1 MKCRANPCWTIV
13 ICEQR
18 PPNNMGAIARPA
30 LIGCLV
36 GGGLSLLIV
45 CPVQGQNSGPQQLQ
59 RRDGS
64 SVQKP
69 VVPRDF
75 LEQSAERPAEV
86 RRILSAEKAP
96 DERLEDID
104 KALKKAEDTRRQLR
118 ERAEGLDGD
127 IKKLRQGMVGA
138 ARLIQDHEKRVDEL
152 TKQLAQVD
160 QELAV
165 KESVLRKR
173 RKQMGGVLQ
182 ALQRIAQY
190 PPEALIAQ
198 PISPGDTV
206 RTAILLRSSMP
217 ELARRALL
225 LRDDLSALQLTKS
238 EAQRRREELNEAAT
252 ELEGQ
257 RKMLRTLLGRKSRLR
272 RRTVVQTDEAD
283 RKAKALA
290 VEARSLRDLMQRLE
304 VLRQEREEQAKAQQM
319 AKKGGEKPAVA
330 ASGPPPDYSGKPI
343 DIAKGKLPFPVIGQV
358 QDVFGE
364 AAPSGLTHKG
374 ITIDTVSEAQVIV
387 PYEGRVAFTG
397 PFRGYGRLLI
407 IEHGAG
413 YHTLLAGMGRIDVAV
428 GQWVLGGEPVGIMDR
443 VSTNQKRRKPSL
455 YLELRHEG
463 QPINPL
469 PWLAARDNQIEKS
482 KVSG

>member
-1 MKCRANPCWTIV
+1 
-13 ICEQR
+13 
-18 PPNNMGAIARPA
+18 MGALAKQT
-30 LIGCLV
+30 LLGCLV
-36 GGGLSLLIV
+36 GSCLSLIGMSLSYA
-45 CPVQGQNSGPQQLQ
+45 QSSGPVQLQ

-64 SVQKP
+64 AVQKSI
-69 VVPRDF
+69 VPPAFR
-75 LEQSAERPAEV
+75 AEPENSTTNAQRV
-86 RRILSAEKAP
+86 QNTEKAP
-96 DERLEDID
+96 DQRLEDID
-104 KALKKAEDTRRQLR
+104 KALKAAQSARRELQVK
-118 ERAEGLDGD
+118 AEGLDGD

-138 ARLIQDHEKRVDEL
+138 ARLIQDHEKRVDAL
-152 TKQLAQVD
+152 TKELSRVD
-160 QELAV
+160 QELAE
-165 KESVLRKR
+165 KEIVLRQR

-225 LRDDLSALQLTKS
+225 LRDDLSALEMTKS
-238 EAQRRREELNEAAT
+238 EAQRRREELNEASE

-272 RRTVVQTDEAD
+272 RRTVAQTNEAD
-283 RKAKALA
+283 RKAKSLA
-290 VEARSLRDLMQRLE
+290 VEARSLRDLMHRLE
-304 VLRQEREEQAKAQQM
+304 ALRQEREKQEKAQEM
-319 AKKGGEKPAVA
+319 AKKGGKKPAVSV
-330 ASGPPPDYSGKPI
+330 SGPPPEYSGKPI
-343 DIAKGKLPFPVIGQV
+343 DIAKGKLPYPVIGEV
-358 QDVFGE
+358 QALFG
-364 AAPSGLTHKG
+364 AAAKSGLTHKG
-374 ITIDTVSEAQVIV
+374 VTIDTVSEAQVIV

-413 YHTLLAGMGRIDVAV
+413 YHTLLAGLGRIDVAV

-443 VSTNQKRRKPSL
+443 VGANQKGRKPSL

-469 PWLAARDNQIEKS
+469 PWLATRNDHIEKS